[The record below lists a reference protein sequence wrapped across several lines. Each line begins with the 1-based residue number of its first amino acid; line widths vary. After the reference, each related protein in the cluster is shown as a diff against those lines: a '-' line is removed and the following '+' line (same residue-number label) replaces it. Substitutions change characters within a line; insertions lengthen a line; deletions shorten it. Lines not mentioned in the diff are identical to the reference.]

1 VRQTRKNIDG
11 VLKEDRTGC
20 FVGFDK
26 SLLEMPERQA
36 RAWNYEEEKNNSQ
49 ILAEVNAEKKYGPGR
64 QFWLESPEVIR
75 HLGGYVFRLGSRGA
89 MGSALT

>member
-1 VRQTRKNIDG
+1 MRQIRKNIDG

-20 FVGFDK
+20 FVDK

-36 RAWNYEEEKNNSQ
+36 RGWNYGEEKNNLQ
-49 ILAEVNAEKKYGPGR
+49 TLAEETVEKKYGPGR

-89 MGSALT
+89 MGPALA